1 MTLYSHF
8 SKIELNLVVIRNVTR
23 TWSPVIVLP
32 LRFTKLKIEFRLDG
46 EVALPGSTGNQWL
59 IAELINAK

>member
-32 LRFTKLKIEFRLDG
+32 LRFTTLKFEFRLDG
-46 EVALPGSTGNQWL
+46 EVVLPGSTGNQWL